1 MKSSRTGFHRRFA
14 NPKRGF
20 TKRNQLPPRA
30 DWSAGRGPRTFS
42 FPAKFGQVHWFG
54 GFAFYEEGAFIVK
67 GEALLQLALGG
78 QVHWFGG
85 FAFYEEGAFIVKGE
99 ALLQLA
105 LG

>member
-14 NPKRGF
+14 NPQRGF
-20 TKRNQLPPRA
+20 TKSNQLRPRA

-67 GEALLQLALGG
+67 GEAFLQLALG
-78 QVHWFGG
+78 
-85 FAFYEEGAFIVKGE
+85 
-99 ALLQLA
+99 
-105 LG
+105 